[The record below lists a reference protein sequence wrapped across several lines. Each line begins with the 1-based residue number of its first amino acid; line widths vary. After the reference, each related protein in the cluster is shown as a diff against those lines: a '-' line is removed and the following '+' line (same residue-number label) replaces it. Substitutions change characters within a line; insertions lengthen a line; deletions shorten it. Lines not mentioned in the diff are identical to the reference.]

1 MSVQTESFIN
11 KVKGGAAALWPVY
24 KVLPSVAIAQ
34 AALESAWGTSGL
46 ASNHNNLFGIK
57 GSYGGNAANMVST
70 SSRNRQFLLISFLH
84 FLLNK
89 FLHFLIEIHSLY
101 FSSCSFRHSFVSL
114 QHGGEDDLGLQSQSL
129 HRLEVL
135 PSDLDFCLTL
145 I

>member
-1 MSVQTESFIN
+1 MTELEHILIKKLELANEQNRQLTEQLALLTEQVQ
-11 KVKGGAAALWPVY
+11 L
-24 KVLPSVAIAQ
+24 LM
-34 AALESAWGTSGL
+34 L
-46 ASNHNNLFGIK
+46 
-57 GSYGGNAANMVST
+57 M

-101 FSSCSFRHSFVSL
+101 FSFCSFRHSFVSL

-129 HRLEVL
+129 HCLEVL
-135 PSDLDFCLTL
+135 PINLDFCLTL